1 MWSGHIPSVVTS
13 GFQSKSECIST
24 TEVSHGN
31 IPRPCK
37 FSEICCKTCKSHP
50 FSVKKLEAKISIVNI
65 KLMVVL
71 NSNWFWLNFKKSY
84 WMTQKSPISTYLG
97 KFYIINM
104 KPWYGWNLSKDVMN
118 TNGYTENHYYCYQ
131 NKPRVDYI
139 NSQSALLI
147 WCLNSNTINIVVFV
161 YRDRFFT
168 EKPNV
173 VMFYSRLGSPLPLP
187 WGLRRC
193 VYRVL
198 PPVEVRLGILM
209 ATRDVHTTVTA
220 KLLPSSLSSL

>member
-37 FSEICCKTCKSHP
+37 LSKICCKTCKSHP
-50 FSVKKLEAKISIVNI
+50 FSVKKLEAKISTVNI

-71 NSNWFWLNFKKSY
+71 NSNWFGLNFKKSY
-84 WMTQKSPISTYLG
+84 WVTQKSPISTYLG

-118 TNGYTENHYYCYQ
+118 TNACTENHYYCYQ

-139 NSQSALLI
+139 NSQSATICIFSHYNFLNALLN
-147 WCLNSNTINIVVFV
+147 WCLNSNII
-161 YRDRFFT
+161 
-168 EKPNV
+168 NV
-173 VMFYSRLGSPLPLP
+173 VSLYLNAD
-187 WGLRRC
+187 
-193 VYRVL
+193 
-198 PPVEVRLGILM
+198 ILQKINP
-209 ATRDVHTTVTA
+209 HQ
-220 KLLPSSLSSL
+220 